1 MKETSTKIME
11 ATEGMLQLKMD
22 EIESE
27 IDYDLRLKHLK
38 RSSSAF
44 LPAYKAFKNSSS
56 TPNSNN
62 GSYANNAQPVQL
74 NGQTTPVVNNPSQL
88 AATLQAQQR
97 LQNKRPFYFLTEK
110 NEPLFS
116 LKQLQD
122 KIPLKQQA
130 NMIIELTEE
139 AKQL

>member
-62 GSYANNAQPVQL
+62 GSYVNNA
-74 NGQTTPVVNNPSQL
+74 
-88 AATLQAQQR
+88 
-97 LQNKRPFYFLTEK
+97 
-110 NEPLFS
+110 
-116 LKQLQD
+116 
-122 KIPLKQQA
+122 
-130 NMIIELTEE
+130 
-139 AKQL
+139 

>member
-44 LPAYKAFKNSSS
+44 LPAYKAFKNSG
-56 TPNSNN
+56 TPNSN
-62 GSYANNAQPVQL
+62 GSYINNA
-74 NGQTTPVVNNPSQL
+74 
-88 AATLQAQQR
+88 
-97 LQNKRPFYFLTEK
+97 
-110 NEPLFS
+110 
-116 LKQLQD
+116 
-122 KIPLKQQA
+122 
-130 NMIIELTEE
+130 
-139 AKQL
+139 